1 MIPVLKFFVQ
11 STLLVLMLAGCSGG
25 NPSTIPQ
32 SITPPTAASYVV
44 VGADNIT
51 YTIPAEP
58 DATMNKSTLAGID
71 SNSDGIRDDV
81 ERWIAA
87 TWKPGSKEYFAVR
100 QLARDSQRDVT
111 DINSINNIT
120 KHSRMD
126 ETAKAVAC
134 LWVTYPGFSG
144 INKISD
150 DIFIEIDKQTINTA
164 ARWKAYREGSSKM
177 SGAISDGKYDGLPES
192 EVCDEM

>member
-1 MIPVLKFFVQ
+1 MPITVLSLFA
-11 STLLVLMLAGCSGG
+11 LLFITACSGG
-25 NPSTIPQ
+25 SSSTIPQ
-32 SITPPTAASYVV
+32 PITPPTTSSYVV
-44 VGADNIT
+44 VGADNKS

-58 DATMNKSTLAGID
+58 DAATNKSTLPGVD
-71 SNSDGIRDDV
+71 SNADGIRDDV

-150 DIFIEIDKQTINTA
+150 DIFIEIDKQTLNTA

-192 EVCDEM
+192 IVCERE